1 MIKVLKHWKNK
12 EKNSNWSWSK
22 WVKNGKQGK
31 LFYSIH
37 KILSLFLSVPLRYK
51 HVVILIQLRW
61 PIFSGAGIG
70 WLDAD
75 NRRAVQQQQSSSGP
89 SPEYLRSLLN
99 VNEALLAQ
107 SLANTSES
115 STVPVKVMSS
125 SCPLPSPNGNN
136 SSEPIVTNEPVF
148 STYTTP
154 PITPDESQPLGTRLN
169 YTHTMDPIAEHKA
182 SSSNSSSQKYSP

>member
-1 MIKVLKHWKNK
+1 MEKSLSDYDQSLEALEKQRK
-12 EKNSNWSWSK
+12 ELEL
-22 WVKNGKQGK
+22 VMKQMG
-31 LFYSIH
+31 
-37 KILSLFLSVPLRYK
+37 
-51 HVVILIQLRW
+51 QEW
-61 PIFSGAGIG
+61 EASGAGIG

-107 SLANTSES
+107 SLANISEGS
-115 STVPVKVMSS
+115 VAPVRVIPS
-125 SCPLPSPNGNN
+125 SCPLPSPNSNN
-136 SSEPIVTNEPVF
+136 DSEPILTNKPMMSSAS

-169 YTHTMDPIAEHKA
+169 YTHTMDPIAELKT
-182 SSSNSSSQKYSP
+182 SSSTSSSLKSSP